1 MKKVLLPTSYPWL
14 VTIAVAVIL
23 SLFEVT
29 KNAEG
34 AYIVNFRVT
43 IATVVL
49 LALFWLPFLL
59 KVIALSGG
67 GLKTSAGEAN
77 ILGLEQLLSRLDT
90 DTRREALSTYV
101 AVVEA
106 AESKSPESDQTRL
119 REIRKELENQ
129 LASLSPKSQQARMQ
143 VETLSQLYE
152 SMREK
157 MPSSPERTFKMSTI
171 VAQAR
176 SIANEANYTTADLA
190 NLFREGSD
198 GTRIVVLGI
207 LQQKPDPSLFSLV
220 LEGIGKSRSA
230 FEQYQALQVAGHML
244 PTLNTEQKRQLV
256 ETIMDQRSGGP
267 GKYITPDSDRWRV
280 SDRLL
285 DAIDYS

>member
-198 GTRIVVLGI
+198 GTRIVVLGV